1 MPKVVHLGH
10 IVFYVADLDR
20 SLRFYRDL
28 LGLQEVKGGDLP
40 FQAAALTSGRTHHE
54 VLLIE
59 VGDVPPPSSGPRLGF
74 YHAGFCIGT
83 SVTELREA
91 RDAVLE
97 AGFVLKGSS
106 DHTITKS
113 LYVLDPDGNEIELYI
128 DVPGVDWKGAPEL
141 ILSPI
146 KPLNLD

>member
-91 RDAVLE
+91 RDAVLA

-128 DVPGVDWKGAPEL
+128 DVPGVDWKGTPEL
-141 ILSPI
+141 VLSPI

>member
-59 VGDVPPPSSGPRLGF
+59 VGDVPPPISGPRLGF

-83 SVTELREA
+83 SEIELRDA
-91 RDAVLE
+91 RDAVLA
-97 AGFVLKGSS
+97 AGFAIKGSS

-128 DVPGVDWKGAPEL
+128 DVPGVDWKGTPEL
-141 ILSPI
+141 VLSPI

>member
-10 IVFYVADLDR
+10 IVFYVADLER

-91 RDAVLE
+91 RDAVLA

-128 DVPGVDWKGAPEL
+128 DVLGVDWKGTPEL
-141 ILSPI
+141 VLSPI

>member
-1 MPKVVHLGH
+1 MPKVAHLGH

-40 FQAAALTSGRTHHE
+40 RQAAALTSGRTHHE

-59 VGDVPPPSSGPRLGF
+59 VGEVPPPTSGPRLGF

-83 SVTELREA
+83 SETELREA
-91 RDAVLE
+91 RDAVLA

-113 LYVLDPDGNEIELYI
+113 LYILDPDGNEIELYI
-128 DVPGVDWKGAPEL
+128 DVPGVDWKGTPEL
-141 ILSPI
+141 VLSPI

>member
-59 VGDVPPPSSGPRLGF
+59 VGDVPPSSSGPRLGF

-128 DVPGVDWKGAPEL
+128 DVPGVDWKGTPEL
-141 ILSPI
+141 VLSPI

>member
-10 IVFYVADLDR
+10 IVFYVADLER

-128 DVPGVDWKGAPEL
+128 DVPGVDWKGTPEL
-141 ILSPI
+141 VLSPI

>member
-1 MPKVVHLGH
+1 MPKVAHLGH

-59 VGDVPPPSSGPRLGF
+59 VGDVSPPASGPRLGF

-83 SVTELREA
+83 SETELREA
-91 RDAVLE
+91 RDAVLA

-113 LYVLDPDGNEIELYI
+113 LYILDPDGNEIELYI
-128 DVPGVDWKGAPEL
+128 DVPGVDWKGTPEL
-141 ILSPI
+141 VLSPI

>member
-128 DVPGVDWKGAPEL
+128 DAPGVDWKGTPEL
-141 ILSPI
+141 VLSPI